1 MKKILIVDDNKNNR
15 MLIRALI
22 EDYCEDNNEEV
33 SIHEAVNG
41 LEASLMAEDDHFSLI
56 FMDIMMPEMDG
67 IEATMRIRSVDSK
80 AMIIAVSAVDDGER
94 QRQILSS
101 GAEDYISKPINSD
114 VFTARLGSY
123 FSLMHSR
130 ENVKHRFSSS
140 AANLFSTDVYSRK
153 LLFYVQNDD
162 DLSEFWEYYLLN
174 QGLGSEPLSSG
185 VRTLYAIGAIGI
197 KLGGKSQIIV
207 EESDKSIYMTM
218 TGMDQINEKI
228 LKLVL
233 LKNPD
238 VSDYEIQGDKL
249 SIRIPH
255 PQEQNAVP
263 AAAPAK
269 KSTEPLFTPPPVVKP
284 EVATGYVAVQE
295 TLQVYHYMDHDD
307 LEDLKEYVGKLNTLM
322 LVVGSEIESQ
332 EVEEIADNLQRISQ
346 IASGYTDS
354 YAMSQALA
362 GLGRAIG
369 AHTVQFV
376 AKSEGLAPM
385 CKAFG
390 RDLSSWIRLIFVE
403 GATSVNYMDDTI
415 VANAQM
421 IESILTMDDTAA
433 DGAEENLDDIFDF

>member
-1 MKKILIVDDNKNNR
+1 MKKVLIVDDNQNNR

-22 EDYCEDNNEEV
+22 EDYCEDNDEEV

-67 IEATMRIRSVDSK
+67 IEATMRIRSVDPK
-80 AMIIAVSAVDDGER
+80 TMIIAVSAVDDGER
-94 QRQILSS
+94 QRQILSN

-114 VFTARLGSY
+114 VFMARLGNY

-130 ENVKHRFSSS
+130 ENVKHRFNSS
-140 AANLFSTDVYSRK
+140 AANLFSTDIFSRK

-174 QGLGSEPLSSG
+174 QGMGSELLSSG
-185 VRTLYAIGAIGI
+185 VRTLYAVGTIGI

-218 TGMDQINEKI
+218 TGMDQIDGKI

-238 VSDYEIQGDKL
+238 VSDYKIEDDKL
-249 SIRIPH
+249 SIRIPQLH
-255 PQEQNAVP
+255 ENKVAPA

-269 KSTEPLFTPPPVVKP
+269 KSVEPVVTPPPVAKP
-284 EVATGYVAVQE
+284 AAAASYVAAQE
-295 TLQVYHYMDHDD
+295 SLQVYNYMDLDD
-307 LEDLKEYVGKLNTLM
+307 LEDLKEYVGKLNSLM
-322 LVVGSEIESQ
+322 LVVGSEIEVQ
-332 EVEEIADNLQRISQ
+332 EVDEIAANLQRISQ

-354 YAMSQALA
+354 YMMSQALA
-362 GLGRAIG
+362 GLGKAIG
-369 AHTVQFV
+369 SHRVQFV
-376 AKSEGLAPM
+376 AKSDGLAPM

-390 RDLSSWIRLIFVE
+390 RDLSGWIRLIFVE

-421 IESILTMDDTAA
+421 IESILTMDDYH
-433 DGAEENLDDIFDF
+433 GGEEENLDDIFDF

>member
-1 MKKILIVDDNKNNR
+1 MKKILIVDDNLNNR

-22 EDYCEDNNEEV
+22 EDYCEDNDEEV

-80 AMIIAVSAVDDGER
+80 TMIIAVSAVDDGER
-94 QRQILSS
+94 QRQILSC

-114 VFTARLGSY
+114 VFMARLGNY

-140 AANLFSTDVYSRK
+140 AANLFSTDIYSRK

-174 QGLGSEPLSSG
+174 QGIGSELLSSG
-185 VRTLYAIGAIGI
+185 VRTLYAVGAIGI

-207 EESDKSIYMTM
+207 EESEKSIYMTM
-218 TGMDQINEKI
+218 TGMDQIDGKI
-228 LKLVL
+228 LKLIL

-238 VSDYEIQGDKL
+238 VSDYKIEEDKL

-255 PQEQNAVP
+255 PHENS
-263 AAAPAK
+263 AAPVK
-269 KSTEPLFTPPPVVKP
+269 KSPEPVFTPPPVVKP
-284 EVATGYVAVQE
+284 VAETGYVAVKE
-295 TLQVYHYMDHDD
+295 TLQVYNYMDHDD

-322 LVVGSEIESQ
+322 LVVGSEIEAQ

-354 YAMSQALA
+354 YTMSQALA

-369 AHTVQFV
+369 THRVQFV
-376 AKSEGLAPM
+376 AKSDGLAPM

-390 RDLSSWIRLIFVE
+390 RDLSSWIRLIFIE

-421 IESILTMDDTAA
+421 IESILTMDDYHS
-433 DGAEENLDDIFDF
+433 GAEENLDDIFDF

>member
-1 MKKILIVDDNKNNR
+1 MKKILIVDDNLNNR

-41 LEASLMAEDDHFSLI
+41 LEASLMAEDNRFSLI

-67 IEATMRIRSVDSK
+67 IEATIRIRAVDPK
-80 AMIIAVSAVDDGER
+80 TMIIAVSAVDDGER
-94 QRQILSS
+94 QRQILSC
-101 GAEDYISKPINSD
+101 GAEDYIPKPINSD
-114 VFTARLGSY
+114 IFTARLGNY

-140 AANLFSTDVYSRK
+140 AANLFSTDIFSRK

-174 QGLGSEPLSSG
+174 QGIGSEPLSSG
-185 VRTLYAIGAIGI
+185 VRTLYAVGAIAI

-207 EESDKSIYMTM
+207 EESDESIYMTM
-218 TGMDQINEKI
+218 TGMDQIDGKI
-228 LKLVL
+228 LKLIL

-238 VSDYEIQGDKL
+238 VKEYKIQDDKL
-249 SIRIPH
+249 SIQIPH
-255 PQEQNAVP
+255 PHENREVP
-263 AAAPAK
+263 AAEPAK
-269 KSTEPLFTPPPVVKP
+269 KSVEPLYTPHAAVK
-284 EVATGYVAVQE
+284 AAAGYVAPKE
-295 TLQVYHYMDHDD
+295 TLQVYNYMDHDD

-322 LVVGSEIESQ
+322 LVVGSEIEAQ

-354 YAMSQALA
+354 YTMSQALA
-362 GLGRAIG
+362 GLGRTIG
-369 AHTVQFV
+369 SHRVQFMV
-376 AKSEGLAPM
+376 KSDGLAPM

-421 IESILTMDDTAA
+421 IESILTMDDSSL
-433 DGAEENLDDIFDF
+433 DGAEENLDNIFDF